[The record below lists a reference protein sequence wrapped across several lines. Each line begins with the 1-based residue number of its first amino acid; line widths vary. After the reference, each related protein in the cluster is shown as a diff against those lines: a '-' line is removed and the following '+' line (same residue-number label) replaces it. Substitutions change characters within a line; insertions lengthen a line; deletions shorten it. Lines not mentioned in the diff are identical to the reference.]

1 MLTTGGVHTV
11 QQQQQQQQQN
21 QKCYCMVIKKFDKK
35 HCPYI
40 VSKATCIFES
50 GTACKYSQV

>member
-11 QQQQQQQQQN
+11 QQQQQQQQN
-21 QKCYCMVIKKFDKK
+21 QKCYCMVIKNFDKK
-35 HCPYI
+35 ALSI

-50 GTACKYSQV
+50 GTARKYSQV